1 MGSLTLTT
9 KADYGYT
16 SVSNIFIKNF
26 IPGANGEFVKVYL
39 YRLHLIS
46 TGNTNISVSLLADTF
61 NQTEADIMRALRY
74 WDKLDVISLT
84 FAGTNDSLSNVTIN
98 DLSGYDING
107 MGGRGINSGSMA
119 SDTLSDKAVSAGGNA
134 ASDNLMSASV

>member
-1 MGSLTLTT
+1 M
-9 KADYGYT
+9 
-16 SVSNIFIKNF
+16 
-26 IPGANGEFVKVYL
+26 YL
-39 YRLHLIS
+39 YLLHLIS

-107 MGGRGINSGSMA
+107 MGGRGINQRQYGF
-119 SDTLSDKAVSAGGNA
+119 
-134 ASDNLMSASV
+134 